1 MKTLGKKEVF
11 SVIDREI
18 KKQIQLKNAFIE
30 KNGFSNVDTIRRFDS
45 AIAALSGL
53 YGPFEKAFLE

>member
-1 MKTLGKKEVF
+1 MKTITKDEAF

-18 KKQIQLKNAFIE
+18 KKQIQRKNAFIE
-30 KNGFSNVDTIRRFDS
+30 KNGFSNVDAIRRFDS

-53 YGPFEKAFLE
+53 YGPLGKAFLE